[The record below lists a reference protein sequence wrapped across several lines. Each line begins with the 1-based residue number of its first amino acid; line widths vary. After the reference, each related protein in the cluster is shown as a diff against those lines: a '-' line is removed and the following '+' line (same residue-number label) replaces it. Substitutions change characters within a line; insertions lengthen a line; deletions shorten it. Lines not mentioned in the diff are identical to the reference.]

1 MEFID
6 DALLQYCEALSSP
19 ESELLSKLNRDTH
32 LKIPQARMLS
42 GHLQG
47 RFLAMISKLIRP
59 DSILEIGTYTG
70 YSAFCLAEGL
80 SAKGKLISIDTN
92 EETLKFALGYI
103 EQSPFSKQ
111 IELVCA
117 DALSFIPG
125 LKQSFDLVFID
136 ADKQNYSTY
145 FDLVLPMVRSGGI
158 ILADNVL
165 WSGKVLNPAMDK
177 DTAALQAFNTKC
189 RGDDRVETLV
199 LPIRDG
205 ISMFRK
211 K

>member
-6 DALLQYCEALSSP
+6 EALLRYCEAHSSP

-47 RFLAMISKLIRP
+47 RYLAMISKILRP
-59 DSILEIGTYTG
+59 AYVLEIGTYTG
-70 YSAFCLAEGL
+70 YSALCLAEGL
-80 SAKGKLISIDTN
+80 LPEGKLISIDSN
-92 EETLKFALGYI
+92 EETLKFASGYI
-103 EQSPFSKQ
+103 NQSPFAKQ

-125 LKQSFDLVFID
+125 LNQIFDLAFID
-136 ADKQNYSTY
+136 ADKQNYANY
-145 FDLVLPMVRSGGI
+145 FDLVLPKLRSGGV

-165 WSGKVLNPAMDK
+165 WSGKVLDQAMDK
-177 DTAALQAFNTKC
+177 DTAALHAFNETYRK
-189 RGDDRVETLV
+189 DDRVESLV